1 MTTAAKATSPD
12 RDLEGRIAVVLG
24 AGSIGAGWGI
34 GKAIS
39 LLYARAGAHVVAVDR
54 EPSAAQETRELI
66 RQEGGSA
73 EAVAVDVSDD
83 DGLIACLAAVGAA
96 HDGIDVLYFNVG
108 IGKAGPSTETSA
120 ADWRRISDANLT
132 ALHLA
137 ATTVIPGMRAR
148 RRGVILATS
157 SIAGMRDV
165 GYPHLAYGATKA
177 ALIQYLRLLAV
188 ENAPYGIRANTIVP
202 GLIDTPRIEKTVA
215 GSYAGGLERMK
226 AVRASQCPL
235 GRMGTAFDVAEAAL
249 FLASDRASYVTGTE
263 LLVDG
268 GLAATA
274 RGPAPG

>member
-1 MTTAAKATSPD
+1 MMPAETTTPPG
-12 RDLEGRIAVVLG
+12 RDLEGRVAVVLG

-34 GKAIS
+34 GKAIC
-39 LLYARAGAHVVAVDR
+39 LLYARAGAHVVAADR
-54 EPSAAQETRELI
+54 DLSAAQETRDLI
-66 RQEGGSA
+66 LREGGSA
-73 EAVAVDVSDD
+73 EAVCVDVSDD
-83 DGLIACLAAVGAA
+83 DGLAAGLAAAGAA
-96 HDGIDVLYFNVG
+96 RGGIDILYFNVG

-120 ADWRRISDANLT
+120 AEWRRISDANLT

-137 ATTVIPGMRAR
+137 ATTVLPDMRAR
-148 RRGVILATS
+148 RRGVILATA
-157 SIAGMRDV
+157 SIAGLRDV

-215 GSYAGGLERMK
+215 GAYAGGLDRMK
-226 AVRASQCPL
+226 ALRASQCPL

-249 FLASDRASYVTGTE
+249 FLASDRAAYVTGTE
-263 LLVDG
+263 LLIDG